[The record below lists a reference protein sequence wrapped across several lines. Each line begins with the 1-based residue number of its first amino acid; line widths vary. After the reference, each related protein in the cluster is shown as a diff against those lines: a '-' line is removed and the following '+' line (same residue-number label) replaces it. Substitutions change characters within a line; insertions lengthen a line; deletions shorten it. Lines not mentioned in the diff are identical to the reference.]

1 MAQGVTIDY
10 GHLRVSE
17 TVNCHVSEKLLRTVL
32 GGLVVVSCGHG
43 RGVVARADS

>member
-10 GHLRVSE
+10 GHLHVSE
-17 TVNCHVSEKLLRTVL
+17 TVNCHVSELLRTVL